1 MKPYHKGGAPFTHL
15 REAANPTYSRTIPDI
30 LASVD
35 LSTLVKRY
43 AGPSQY
49 GKGRLYSCP
58 DPSHPDASP
67 SFSVFTGRDGKQRAA
82 CQSRGCFHG
91 DALAFLK
98 WMRPD
103 LSTGEALRE
112 LQEFAG
118 LPADARPIRASAP
131 KPRRALTRTT
141 PPDTVEDA
149 RALSSYLAMRGW
161 GSEVAEAFGL
171 SVMKDRR
178 GVLRV
183 RHPFYAFDATGQKV
197 EAGWQARRLDN
208 STEVRWLGSV
218 GSPLP
223 LYNLTALE
231 TDGLTHVVLCE
242 GPADTITAHLSLP
255 DGNTWA
261 AVGIAGTQAWKPED
275 AELFE
280 GLSVIIATDADEAG
294 EKAAHNIAAHLV
306 LVASSVMRFASPL
319 GHDLTEFAKAFGRE
333 RLTELLASSI
343 GSENSTS
350 VETVAPLEFPE
361 VQESCCRV
369 CMAPAYATLCP
380 SCEAWGNNSAVYAWR
395 ECDECGEVACTSAN
409 RACFMRHGCSGTF
422 SKKVVA

>member
-1 MKPYHKGGAPFTHL
+1 MKPYYKGGAPFTLL
-15 REAANPTYSRTIPDI
+15 RDAANPTYSRSIPDI

-35 LSTLVKRY
+35 LSALVERY

-82 CQSRGCFHG
+82 CLSRGCFHG

-103 LSTGEALRE
+103 LDTGEALRALE
-112 LQEFAG
+112 EFAG
-118 LPADARPIRASAP
+118 LPADTRLIRASAP
-131 KPRRALTRTT
+131 KPRRALIRTT
-141 PPDTVEDA
+141 PPHPVEDA

-161 GSEVAEAFGL
+161 GSEVAETFGL
-171 SVMKDRR
+171 SIMRDSR
-178 GVLRV
+178 GVLRA
-183 RHPFYAFDATGQKV
+183 RHPFYAFDTSGQKV

-208 STEVRWLGSV
+208 SEEVRWLGEK
-218 GSPLP
+218 GAGLP
-223 LYNLTALE
+223 LYNLPALE
-231 TDGLTHVVLCE
+231 AEGLTHVVLCE
-242 GPADTITAHLSLP
+242 GPADTITAHLALP
-255 DGNTWA
+255 DGSTWA
-261 AVGIAGTQAWKPED
+261 AVGIAGTQAWKAED

-294 EKAAHNIAAHLV
+294 EKAARTIAATLEPI
-306 LVASSVMRFASPL
+306 ASSVMRFASPL
-319 GHDLTEFAKAFGRE
+319 GHDLTEFAKAFGLE
-333 RLTELLASSI
+333 RLTELLSSSI
-343 GSENSTS
+343 SNDMATT
-350 VETVAPLEFPE
+350 VETVAPLEFAE
-361 VQESCCRV
+361 VQEVCCRV
-369 CMAPAYATLCP
+369 CMAPTYATLCP